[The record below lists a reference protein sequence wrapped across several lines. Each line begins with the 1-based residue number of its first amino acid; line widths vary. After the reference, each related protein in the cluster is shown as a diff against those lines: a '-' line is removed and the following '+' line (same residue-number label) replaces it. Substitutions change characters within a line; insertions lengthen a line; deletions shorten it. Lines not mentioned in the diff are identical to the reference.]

1 MTQESLIVDALDE
14 TLLNHEIMNDMTQK
28 IISKQQNEKENNVLA
43 DDELSKTS
51 AADSAQMKTILDEN
65 EKLRDENELNTS
77 TVMQLQGQA
86 ENLKYQLENAEEK
99 EIERSSRITT
109 QKSQITHLNLKIIS
123 MQVISNYILRASI
136 GIFSQPSI

>member
-99 EIERSSRITT
+99 EIERTSRITT